1 MELNVKEWKEFQVG
15 KMFEIY
21 PTKDYKGMSNTDL
34 DDGGTTPVIANSA
47 MNNGINGFSTL
58 APTEK
63 GNIITFSDT
72 TEGNTFFY
80 QPDDFIGFAH
90 VQAMH
95 PLGHNWTKNELLFLT
110 TILTYT
116 NHNLFNYGRKMRR
129 DTIANS
135 KVKLPA
141 QKSGNKFVFDE
152 KKTFSD
158 DGYIPDWQFME
169 NYIKSLNCAP
179 PRTKIDGKDILDL
192 NIENWEEFYLK
203 DLFNCCMGNGID
215 ASATT
220 DYEPIYNYVSRDSKG
235 NGVVGFVDEVKK
247 TDKSGNVV
255 SEKPFQA
262 GTMTLALGGS
272 FLGSCFVQKEPYY
285 TAQNVAVLTEKE
297 PLTIQTKIFISTL
310 VRNECKYKYIAFG
323 RELNTHYK
331 TDFSIKLPVKTDEK
345 GQPIID
351 ETHTYSEKGYIPDW
365 QFMNN
370 YINSLPYSD
379 RI

>member
-1 MELNVKEWKEFQVG
+1 MDFNIERWKEFVVG
-15 KMFEIY
+15 RILKCETT
-21 PTKDYKGMSNTDL
+21 PLSVKADL
-34 DDGGTTPVIANSA
+34 DDGDIPFVSRTAE
-47 MNNGINGFSTL
+47 NNGCDGYVSVQPSVL
-58 APTEK
+58 SK
-63 GNIITFSDT
+63 GNCLTVGA
-72 TEGNTFFY
+72 EGIYSFY
-80 QPDDFIGFAH
+80 QFKNFATGNKIYT
-90 VQAMH
+90 
-95 PLGHNWTKNELLFLT
+95 LRNDELNIYHYMFLS
-110 TILTYT
+110 TILNMEDYRY
-116 NHNLFNYGRKMRR
+116 NYGRARIK
-129 DTIANS
+129 S
-135 KVKLPA
+135 KLEKEIIQLPILE
-141 QKSGNKFVFDE
+141 NKDGIPYIDE
-152 KKTFSD
+152 EKTYSD
-158 DGYIPDWQFME
+158 DGYIPDWHFME
-169 NYIKSLNCAP
+169 SYIKSLNCEP
-179 PRTKIDGKDILDL
+179 LTTKIDRKGILNL

-203 DLFNCCMGNGID
+203 DLFDCCMGNGID

-297 PLTIQTKIFISTL
+297 PLTIKTKIFISTL

-365 QFMNN
+365 QFMND

>member
-1 MELNVKEWKEFQVG
+1 M
-15 KMFEIY
+15 
-21 PTKDYKGMSNTDL
+21 
-34 DDGGTTPVIANSA
+34 
-47 MNNGINGFSTL
+47 
-58 APTEK
+58 
-63 GNIITFSDT
+63 
-72 TEGNTFFY
+72 
-80 QPDDFIGFAH
+80 
-90 VQAMH
+90 
-95 PLGHNWTKNELLFLT
+95 
-110 TILTYT
+110 
-116 NHNLFNYGRKMRR
+116 
-129 DTIANS
+129 
-135 KVKLPA
+135 
-141 QKSGNKFVFDE
+141 
-152 KKTFSD
+152 
-158 DGYIPDWQFME
+158 
-169 NYIKSLNCAP
+169 
-179 PRTKIDGKDILDL
+179 
-192 NIENWEEFYLK
+192 
-203 DLFNCCMGNGID
+203 
-215 ASATT
+215 
-220 DYEPIYNYVSRDSKG
+220 
-235 NGVVGFVDEVKK
+235 GFVDEVKK

-272 FLGSCFVQKEPYY
+272 FLGSCFGQKEPYY

-365 QFMNN
+365 QFMND